1 MCVPDVIKSMNV
13 KVFNLI
19 PKTKETRH
27 TKWDEIFLCKCRLAA
42 SVFNN
47 KQRCHE
53 DKCRCE
59 CKELFDKVVCD
70 QGFLWSPS
78 NCEWKRDKS
87 WDVAEYLD
95 YENLKCRKRLVY
107 ILNEEYTDNVEE
119 AKLAGIALSEDEN
132 KHKNKR
138 SSCALYIL
146 FFSIIFTIK
155 YGVGTYFTYYKYMNR
170 DKKLLL
176 DMIISIKK
184 KIISINRKYQTN

>member
-70 QGFLWSPS
+70 QGFL
-78 NCEWKRDKS
+78 
-87 WDVAEYLD
+87 
-95 YENLKCRKRLVY
+95 
-107 ILNEEYTDNVEE
+107 
-119 AKLAGIALSEDEN
+119 
-132 KHKNKR
+132 
-138 SSCALYIL
+138 
-146 FFSIIFTIK
+146 
-155 YGVGTYFTYYKYMNR
+155 
-170 DKKLLL
+170 
-176 DMIISIKK
+176 
-184 KIISINRKYQTN
+184 